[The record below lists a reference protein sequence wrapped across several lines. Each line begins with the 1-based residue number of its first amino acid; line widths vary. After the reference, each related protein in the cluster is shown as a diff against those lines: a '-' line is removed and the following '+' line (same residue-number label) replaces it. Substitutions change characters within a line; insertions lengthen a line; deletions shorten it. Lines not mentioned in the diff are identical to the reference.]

1 MKLSLPEKVENV
13 KCKPVPEDV
22 DLIKSQITHETL
34 SAMMNLMYEKGGL
47 GLAAPQVGI
56 RKRFFIAFMPEKGA
70 MQLFLNPSY
79 EPEEKAK
86 EIDSEEGCLTYGQAK
101 YKVRR
106 YNEIK
111 AKYLVFD
118 EQGLRW
124 QKEKLTDIDAI
135 VFQHETDH
143 CDGKTI
149 AMLGTQIE

>member
-1 MKLSLPEKVENV
+1 MKLSTPEKVENA
-13 KCKPVPEDV
+13 KCKPVPEDI
-22 DLIKSQITHETL
+22 DLIKQQITHQVL
-34 SAMMNLMYEKGGL
+34 SEMMNLMHQEGGL

-56 RKRFFIAFMPEKGA
+56 KKRYFIAFLPEKGA

-79 EPEEKAK
+79 EPAEGAE

-106 YNEIK
+106 YKEIN
-111 AKYLVFD
+111 AKYLVF
-118 EQGLRW
+118 EEKGLRW
-124 QKEKLTDIDAI
+124 QKEKLADIDAI

-149 AMLGTQIE
+149 AMLGAQIE